1 MDAADDRDS
10 SKHLYALLLDLKP
23 LLIVSDND
31 NDEMERL
38 KPVLRYIKEHLDQPM
53 SLKELADVAVVS
65 PQYLCRLFQ
74 KALHVRPV
82 FMLTK
87 NGLIVANS

>member
-1 MDAADDRDS
+1 MRGEGVEDTLDADGDRDS

-23 LLIVSDND
+23 LLIAGGSD

-38 KPVLRYIKEHLDQPM
+38 KPVLRYITEHLDQPL

-74 KALHVRPV
+74 KALHVR
-82 FMLTK
+82 
-87 NGLIVANS
+87 